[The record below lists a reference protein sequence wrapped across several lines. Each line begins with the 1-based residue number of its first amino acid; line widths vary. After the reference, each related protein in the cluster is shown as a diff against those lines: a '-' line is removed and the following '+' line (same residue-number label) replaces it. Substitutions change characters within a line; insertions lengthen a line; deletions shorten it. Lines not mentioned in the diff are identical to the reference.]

1 MADNNPPQSDA
12 IFFCAH
18 PDDGEL
24 LAGGLMASMAARGNK
39 VILADATR
47 GEMGTRGTPEG
58 RAMEGEEAAHILG
71 VERINLELPDGGVG
85 RDMEETIG
93 RVVRAIRHHRPRLVF
108 THTGTDHHPDHNDLH
123 VAVKRAFFLA
133 NVIKYETGQDRFR
146 PRKLIYFWS
155 HRHDLPPGLGFVAD
169 ITDHWE
175 TKVRAIKAHRSQVD
189 PQGVPGPETYL
200 TSDLFWHRIESRFG
214 FFGSLIN
221 VRYGEPYLVE
231 GVTRMDDPLLF
242 PDVSE

>member
-1 MADNNPPQSDA
+1 MADGSHPQSEA

-24 LAGGLMASMAARGNK
+24 LAGGLMASMASRGAR
-39 VILADATR
+39 VILIDATR

-58 RAMEGEEAAHILG
+58 RDAEGAEAARILG
-71 VERINLELPDGGVG
+71 VERDNLELPDGGIG
-85 RDMEETIG
+85 RDMDATIH
-93 RVVRAIRHHRPRLVF
+93 RIVRAIRQYRPRLVF
-108 THTGTDHHPDHNDLH
+108 THTGTDHHPDHNDIH
-123 VAVKRAFFLA
+123 VAVRRAFFLA
-133 NVIKYETGQDRFR
+133 NVMKYDTGQERFR
-146 PRKLIYFWS
+146 PRKLMYFWS
-155 HRHDLPPGLGFVAD
+155 HRHEVPPSISFIAD

-189 PQGVPGPETYL
+189 PASDSGPETYL

-231 GVTRMDDPLLF
+231 GVARVDDPLQF